1 MADRADDSAGTD
13 ISRLNGKISSRIK
26 SWRSSRLKPINKNR
40 NNNEIKI
47 DHKYYLDVKTPYP
60 PARLTVAGK
69 VPDVAL
75 NEYVD
80 NDSEDIKWY
89 DGRMVIE
96 LKYLAD
102 QMYCSRCRSPLH
114 LSDISNETRY
124 GLGSVFSIPC
134 RNYLCYHENRV
145 SSGKRN
151 NKGAFDINAK
161 VAIGKHCMTMFYS
174 LTTLLIINN
183 THLIS
188 LHVCYFGSISISVQI
203 IQAYIYMYMYII

>member
-1 MADRADDSAGTD
+1 MADLSDDSAGTD
-13 ISRLNGKISSRIK
+13 ISRLNGKFSSRIK
-26 SWRSSRLKPINKNR
+26 SWRSSRLKHINKNR
-40 NNNEIKI
+40 NMNEVKI
-47 DHKYYLDVKTPYP
+47 DHEYYLDVNTPCQ
-60 PARLTVAGK
+60 PAPLTVAGK
-69 VPDVAL
+69 VPDVAW
-75 NEYVD
+75 NVDVD

-89 DGRMVIE
+89 DGRRVIE

-134 RNYLCYHENRV
+134 RNYLCCHENRV

-161 VAIGKHCMTMFYS
+161 VAIGKHCMTIFYS
-174 LTTLLIINN
+174 LTTLLIIIN

-188 LHVCYFGSISISVQI
+188 LHVCYFGSISISAQI
-203 IQAYIYMYMYII
+203 N